1 MSGPTFHEDGVMD
14 TKPID
19 VGRQSYEDARDMVAL
34 GHTEELTRKFSPWSM
49 FALCFSIL
57 GTWGTFAQDLS
68 SGLTNGGAI
77 TILWGLVLVF
87 ICNLCVALSLGELC
101 SAMPT
106 ALGQAFWMHS
116 LWHTPTG
123 RFASYICAW
132 VNVFGWWTLNAS
144 LVAFATNFLLGI
156 KLMYD
161 PEWAGAGTGWV
172 EFLVYFGI
180 ASLFTGFNL
189 VACRNDRILPWFN
202 NIVGIQFGALFI
214 IFSLVLLICVG
225 TKQGLEFQPPS
236 FAFGAWINETGW
248 PSGVVWF
255 TGLVQ
260 AAYGLTAFDSVVHM
274 IEELPNPK
282 VNAPRAIYL
291 SVVIGAVTGFIFMVV
306 CLFCIQDVDTVI
318 NTPTGLPFMQLVQ
331 DAVGLKGTV
340 VLMVLFTMNSLGQGI
355 SITTTGSRLTWSF
368 ARDNG
373 LPFSKYIKRVNKKW
387 KVPPQALLVQGFLIT
402 LVGLLYLFANTV
414 LEAILSVAT
423 IALTVSYAMPI
434 LTLLIVGRDKLPAGG
449 QFGLGRY
456 GAVINW
462 ISVIY
467 CAVTTVIFFFP
478 GGPNPS
484 GADMN
489 YAIAVFGVMLV
500 VAIGFWFIQGR
511 KQYLRVDDSDQV
523 VLEAIHLEDSYTEVP
538 GPSHGGGKSLK

>member
-1 MSGPTFHEDGVMD
+1 MSGPTFHDDGVMD
-14 TKPID
+14 SKPID

-116 LWHTPTG
+116 FWHTPTG

-161 PEWAGAGTGWV
+161 PDWAGAGTGWV

-189 VACRNDRILPWFN
+189 VACRNDKILPWFN

-511 KQYLRVDDSDQV
+511 KQYLRVDDSEQV

>member
-87 ICNLCVALSLGELC
+87 ICNLSVALSLGELC

-189 VACRNDRILPWFN
+189 VACRNDKILPWFN

-225 TKQGLEFQPPS
+225 TKQGLEFQPPL

-331 DAVGLKGTV
+331 DAVGIKGTV

-511 KQYLRVDDSDQV
+511 KQYLRVDDSEQV

>member
-500 VAIGFWFIQGR
+500 AAIGFWFIQGR
-511 KQYLRVDDSDQV
+511 KQYLRVDDSEQV

>member
-511 KQYLRVDDSDQV
+511 KQYLRVDDSEQV

>member
-1 MSGPTFHEDGVMD
+1 MSGPTFHGDGVMD
-14 TKPID
+14 SKPID

-189 VACRNDRILPWFN
+189 VACRNDKILPWFN